1 MNLGLKALTLKA
13 FYDED
18 FAVRE
23 FGPVLAWALSEK
35 LAVSG
40 LNASKTGKKH
50 VLARGARLTKA
61 T

>member
-40 LNASKTGKKH
+40 LNASKTGKNMYWRALDESHLKF
-50 VLARGARLTKA
+50 
-61 T
+61 

>member
-1 MNLGLKALTLKA
+1 MNLGLKALTPKG
-13 FYDED
+13 FHDED
-18 FAVRE
+18 FAIRE

-40 LNASKTGKKH
+40 LNAGKTRKTCI
-50 VLARGARLTKA
+50 GARLTKA